1 VIKLHRLNGSEI
13 VINAELI
20 ETIDVIPDTRI
31 VLTTGNQ
38 FIVKEKVDEVIEKI
52 IKYRQEIN
60 SKEENRK
67 KQLLGGE

>member
-1 VIKLHRLNGSEI
+1 MIKLHRLNGSEI